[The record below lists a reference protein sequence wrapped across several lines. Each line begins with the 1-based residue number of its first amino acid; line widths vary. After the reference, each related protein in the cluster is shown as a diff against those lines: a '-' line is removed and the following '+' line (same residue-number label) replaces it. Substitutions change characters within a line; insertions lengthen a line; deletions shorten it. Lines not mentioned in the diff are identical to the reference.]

1 MVFCR
6 VSILCIFQ
14 PFPVPAAVWW
24 IRRRL
29 KQPKMMDEKSM
40 PPPPAPEDMED
51 EEMSHEDKVAIERA
65 GMVNIFCQEIQ

>member
-1 MVFCR
+1 MY
-6 VSILCIFQ
+6 FQ

-51 EEMSHEDKVAIERA
+51 EVQEHQIEFFL
-65 GMVNIFCQEIQ
+65 N